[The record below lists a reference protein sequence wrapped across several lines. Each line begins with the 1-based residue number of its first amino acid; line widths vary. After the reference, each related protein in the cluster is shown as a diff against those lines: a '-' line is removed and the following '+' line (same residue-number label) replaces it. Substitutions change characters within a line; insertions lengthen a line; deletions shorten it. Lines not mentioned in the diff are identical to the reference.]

1 MTNLAGSW
9 MLPFSWAMYQVR
21 MIIFN
26 GDQYGFIWIQVI
38 LFTTNQRPDGPWE
51 CLNVGP
57 GVNHC
62 DTYGPVI
69 DTELLS
75 PQRSECLLF
84 TSPIFAHVCYMK
96 QQLYVCCLHT
106 FKFISCWLNRLNLEW
121 NPTKRY
127 QTIHF
132 YWLGEVTLPTFG
144 WIMVPTIS
152 QFTWCQGP
160 SRWRRAAL
168 HRRCGSE
175 TCPLRWSDV
184 RRWARNWGP
193 LWRRGR
199 CGGQIQSQKSGF
211 KIIKAA
217 KKGLGVEDTTQC

>member
-38 LFTTNQRPDGPWE
+38 LFTTNQRPHGPWE

-106 FKFISCWLNRLNLEW
+106 TKFISCWLNRLNPEW

-152 QFTWCQGP
+152 QSTWCQGP

-168 HRRCGSE
+168 HGRCGSE
-175 TCPLRWSDV
+175 TCPTVSCPSLGPKLGSTAT
-184 RRWARNWGP
+184 ARKM
-193 LWRRGR
+193 WR
-199 CGGQIQSQKSGF
+199 SNPVPKKWF
-211 KIIKAA
+211 KITKAA